1 MQSILNII
9 KLNDVRS
16 GIGRQ
21 SGKPYEMQDAECI
34 LLNDDGSVGEVGV
47 LQIPRDLMGKVQ
59 VGIFMGTFALR
70 ADKSQSG
77 GRRIQAVLTGLQ
89 PYAVKQAPKAA

>member
-9 KLNDVRS
+9 KLNEVRS

-59 VGIFMGTFALR
+59 LGVFMGTFALR
-70 ADKSQSG
+70 ADKSQNG
-77 GRRIQAVLTGLQ
+77 GRRIQSVLTGLQ
-89 PYAVKQAPKAA
+89 PYVVKQAPKAA